1 MESRT
6 PHIAWLTPR
15 QIIILVTTLAM
26 SDDKRSAQE
35 VFAQWENSSGWPDGW
50 SFFVGLLTPAYVLT
64 GYGTISALCEEVV
77 EPERAVPRAMVGS
90 VLAAS
95 LTGFLYVLPLA
106 FVLPVDLDSILT
118 SAAGQPVVVLF
129 SQVTGSAGGA
139 FGLLFLILGIG
150 LFASVGSLTVAIRCT
165 WAFSRDGGLPGSR
178 WLRVVNKRLDVPL
191 NETRYMTGNDTV
203 AMWWDSWAAM
213 NATERR
219 TYVADSS
226 RQN

>member
-1 MESRT
+1 
-6 PHIAWLTPR
+6 
-15 QIIILVTTLAM
+15 M

-191 NETRYMTGNDTV
+191 NSLFVSTGLIMALGLIYFGAT
-203 AMWWDSWAAM
+203 AAFSAFTGACTCVPSSCVLRVVLTFRTAASCSES
-213 NATERR
+213 AT
-219 TYVADSS
+219 SFPL
-226 RQN
+226 